1 MRRACGSTGFRSGR
15 GACRRLCLLACAIA
29 VLVCLAGATG
39 CSDNGMG
46 AVVKSV
52 FNRVMPVPEQ
62 IAYARTPQPDD
73 YSGSYADATGSGTN
87 YVYDLDAVTATGDQL
102 HVQIISF
109 GSKASGM
116 GFLEIKA
123 KGDSGVYYWP
133 VEKEDIPL
141 EAREALGEA

>member
-1 MRRACGSTGFRSGR
+1 MRRGNDPTGFGSGAGTR
-15 GACRRLCLLACAIA
+15 RRLCLIACTIV
-29 VLVCLAGATG
+29 VLVCLTGVMG
-39 CSDNGMG
+39 CSGNGMG
-46 AVVKSV
+46 AVMKSV

-73 YSGSYADATGSGTN
+73 YSGSYADATGSGAN
-87 YVYDLDAVTATGDQL
+87 YVYDLDAVTATGDPL
-102 HVQIISF
+102 RVQIISF
-109 GSKASGM
+109 GDKASGA

-133 VEKEDIPL
+133 VEKKDIPL